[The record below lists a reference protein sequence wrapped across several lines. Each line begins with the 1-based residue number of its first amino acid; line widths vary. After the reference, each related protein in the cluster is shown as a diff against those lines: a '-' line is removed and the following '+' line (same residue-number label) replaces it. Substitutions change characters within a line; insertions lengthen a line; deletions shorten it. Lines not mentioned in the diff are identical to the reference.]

1 MSSVSTS
8 QRLVRPLH
16 RLLALLFVVGA
27 SVFAVS
33 AMATPARADCVCE
46 QTETQDHVKRANA
59 VFTGTVE
66 EATSPSGGAANG
78 FSGMVT
84 VSVDRVYKGSMV
96 TTETVDVATA
106 RAFGTCAPALQ
117 VGKRYVFFAQS
128 DEGLSATGCGGTA
141 RSTAALVGQV
151 KRLLGDGRLP
161 VPEQETPVEATL
173 TPVDT
178 SEPTSFTR
186 LAAPG
191 LALVIVGLLG
201 LALVRR
207 VGRRP

>member
-1 MSSVSTS
+1 M
-8 QRLVRPLH
+8 
-16 RLLALLFVVGA
+16 
-27 SVFAVS
+27 
-33 AMATPARADCVCE
+33 
-46 QTETQDHVKRANA
+46 KRANA

-66 EATSPSGGAANG
+66 EATTPSGGAANG

-84 VSVDRVYKGSMV
+84 VRVDRVYKGSMI

-106 RAFGTCAPALQ
+106 RAFGTCAKALE
-117 VGKRYVFFAQS
+117 VGGRYVFFAQS
-128 DEGLSATGCGGTA
+128 DEGLSATGCGGTTRA
-141 RSTAALVGQV
+141 TAALVGQV

-161 VPEQETPVEATL
+161 VPEQQAPVEATL